1 MAYGAY
7 KRLPRK
13 TASKKSLRDKAFAIA
28 GNPKHDVYQ
37 VKISFFL
44 SDWVLNK
51 LLTRETRKKVYPHF
65 SHEVVTLFSLY
76 FTP

>member
-7 KRLPRK
+7 KGLPRR
-13 TASKKSLRDKAFAIA
+13 TASKKLLRDKAFAIA

-51 LLTRETRKKVYPHF
+51 ILTRETRKTVYPHF
-65 SHEVVTLFSLY
+65 SHEVVTLSSLY